1 MKKLVLIIL
10 VLTLASCATYSPLVS
25 FVDYSSYNNDGI
37 FLTESNSV
45 SFKYEPVGSI
55 NVLLYSGFANDVK
68 KAPVIEDKKGKGDD
82 IYYSANNGRL
92 KYKDATIQEALR
104 LAVENARNK
113 GANAIINIRYEYIPA
128 FKNNPD
134 GWHMSGMAI
143 KR

>member
-1 MKKLVLIIL
+1 MKKFALIIIAFI
-10 VLTLASCATYSPLVS
+10 LASCATYSPLVS

-45 SFKYEPVGSI
+45 SFKYEPIGSI
-55 NVLLYSGFANDVK
+55 NVLLYSGFSNEVK
-68 KAPVIEDKKGKGDD
+68 KAPIIEDKKEKGDD

-104 LAVENARNK
+104 LAVENARSK
-113 GANAIINIRYEYIPA
+113 GANSIINIRYEYVPA

-134 GWHMSGMAI
+134 GWHMSGMAV
-143 KR
+143 KK

>member
-1 MKKLVLIIL
+1 MKKFALFIIVF
-10 VLTLASCATYSPLVS
+10 VLTSCVTYTPLVS
-25 FVDYSSYNNDGI
+25 FVDYSSYNSEGI

-45 SFKYEPVGSI
+45 SFKYEPVGSV
-55 NVLLYSGFANDVK
+55 NVILYSGFANEAK
-68 KAPVIEDKKGKGDD
+68 KAPMIEDKKEKGDD
-82 IYYSANNGRL
+82 VYYSTNNGRL

-113 GANAIINIRYEYIPA
+113 GANAIINIRYEYVPA

-134 GWHMSGMAI
+134 GWHMSGMAV